1 MVCVAFVTFHEI
13 HFNKNI
19 SRGLLLAFGVFQ
31 TFYEE
36 TLLPHESPSNLSWV
50 STISAFILLTSG
62 LLTGP
67 LFDYGY
73 LRPLLV
79 AGSLLEVFGL
89 MMLSISTQYYQ
100 VLLSQGIC
108 VGLGA
113 GMIFVPSLSAVAV
126 CLDDARR
133 AKIIGLVSSATGI
146 GIFSTFSFTYC
157 FQG

>member
-1 MVCVAFVTFHEI
+1 M
-13 HFNKNI
+13 
-19 SRGLLLAFGVFQ
+19 LLAFGVFQ

-36 TLLPHESPSNLSWV
+36 TLHPHESPSNLSWV
-50 STISAFILLTSG
+50 STISAFILLGSG

-79 AGSLLEVFGL
+79 GGSLLEVFGL
-89 MMLSISTQYYQ
+89 IILSLSTKYYQ
-100 VLLSQGIC
+100 VFLSQGIC

-113 GMIFVPSLSAVAV
+113 GMIFVPGLSAVAV
-126 CLDDARR
+126 SLDNARR

-146 GIFSTFSFTYC
+146 GML
-157 FQG
+157 